1 MQKRYFA
8 CPFVSY
14 GSFMICD
21 NIPHN
26 SGRIRLKWKDEA
38 SCFSQ
43 KKKKEKKKKL
53 REISTWM
60 LILDD

>member
-21 NIPHN
+21 NIPY
-26 SGRIRLKWKDEA
+26 SSSRIRLKWKDEA
-38 SCFSQ
+38 SRFSY
-43 KKKKEKKKKL
+43 KKKKDEA
-53 REISTWM
+53 S
-60 LILDD
+60 